1 MLPSEEPSEVLS
13 VDDNMLSL
21 RRNEGV
27 PNAGR
32 TNREERKI
40 NPEEEK
46 KRKSGMTTVANLV
59 TRRTRARK
67 RGIGRK
73 VALQLRRPLI
83 RVRDLRNERVPLQ
96 ERVKHGVG
104 FITITSE
111 TRTPLVLANGAK
123 RSVD

>member
-1 MLPSEEPSEVLS
+1 M
-13 VDDNMLSL
+13 DANMLSL
-21 RRNEGV
+21 RRNVEI

-32 TNREERKI
+32 TNREEKKI
-40 NPEEEK
+40 SPEEEK
-46 KRKSGMTTVANLV
+46 KRKSRLIIVANLV

-104 FITITSE
+104 SFTTTLE

-123 RSVD
+123 KSVG